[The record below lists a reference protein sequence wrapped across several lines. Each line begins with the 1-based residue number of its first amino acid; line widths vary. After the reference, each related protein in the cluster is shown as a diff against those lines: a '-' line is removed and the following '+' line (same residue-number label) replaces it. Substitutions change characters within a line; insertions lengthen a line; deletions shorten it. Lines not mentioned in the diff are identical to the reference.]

1 MTVQAYV
8 FVECAPGKP
17 IQLADAL
24 TKVDGVEMAHAVT
37 GAYDVIAFVRAE
49 SMADLGDL
57 ISRHI
62 HRLPG
67 VLKTT
72 TNVVVQGT
80 AAHGS
85 TGSDRGRRA

>member
-72 TNVVVQGT
+72 TNVAVQG
-80 AAHGS
+80 AAGHGS
-85 TGSDRGRRA
+85 PGSDRGRRA

>member
-17 IQLADAL
+17 IRLADAL
-24 TKVDGVEMAHAVT
+24 GKIVGVEMAHAVT
-37 GAYDVIAFVRAE
+37 GAYDVIAFVHAE
-49 SMADLGDL
+49 SLAELGNL
-57 ISRHI
+57 LSRHI
-62 HRLPG
+62 HALPG

-80 AAHGS
+80 AADGS
-85 TGSDRGRRA
+85 TGTGGGTRA

>member
-24 TKVDGVEMAHAVT
+24 TKVAGVEMAHAVT

-49 SMADLGDL
+49 SVAALGDL
-57 ISRHI
+57 LSRHI

-72 TNVVVQGT
+72 TNLVVQGT